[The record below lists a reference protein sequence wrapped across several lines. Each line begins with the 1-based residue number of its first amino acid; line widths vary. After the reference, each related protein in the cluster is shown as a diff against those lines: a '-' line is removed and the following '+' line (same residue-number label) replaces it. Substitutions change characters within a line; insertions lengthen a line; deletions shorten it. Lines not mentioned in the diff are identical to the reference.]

1 MFKTVAVA
9 TFAVVGLVPITS
21 SHVGIHAAS
30 DQPVLV
36 ETAMPEPP
44 LLSLPLEAQ
53 KRFACVAYRESR
65 GKVVDTN
72 SVSNAQGMF
81 QFLPYIWQYARN
93 YVKGL
98 PPTPNEADVYQQQA
112 VAVFYYN
119 RNGGLYPEWTDGC

>member
-9 TFAVVGLVPITS
+9 AFAIVGLVPMTN

-30 DQPVLV
+30 DQPILV

-65 GKVVDTN
+65 GEVIDTN
-72 SVSNAQGMF
+72 PVSNAQGMF

-112 VAVFYYN
+112 VAVFYYK

>member
-1 MFKTVAVA
+1 MIKTTLAMGAFLTSLSFVQPTPAVE
-9 TFAVVGLVPITS
+9 VP
-21 SHVGIHAAS
+21 
-30 DQPVLV
+30 QPVLV
-36 ETAMPEPP
+36 ETAMPTPP
-44 LLSLPLEAQ
+44 LLSLPRDVQ
-53 KRFACVAYRESR
+53 TRFACVAYRESR

-72 SVSNAQGMF
+72 PVSNAQVMF